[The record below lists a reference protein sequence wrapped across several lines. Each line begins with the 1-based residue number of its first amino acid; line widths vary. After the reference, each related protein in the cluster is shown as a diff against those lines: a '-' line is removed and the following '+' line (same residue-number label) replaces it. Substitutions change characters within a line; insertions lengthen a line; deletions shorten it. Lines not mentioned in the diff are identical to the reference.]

1 MNRRSLLQG
10 LSFSML
16 AAKLSGASSLY
27 GQAEEPQAQP
37 ARKLSANDHIQVGFI
52 GPGSRGQELV
62 RQLLRTPGVEHCR
75 AV

>member
-27 GQAEEPQAQP
+27 GQAEEPQARP

-52 GPGSRGQELV
+52 GPGSRGQEV
-62 RQLLRTPGVEHCR
+62 NPAITAHARRRYCR